1 MVWGFMRQSN
11 GQAQIYSEPG
21 EGTTVRL
28 YFPATNKPAVQAK
41 TLPEAVGLEGGQES
55 ILVVEDNDQVR
66 QHVAAQLDS
75 LGYQIREAA
84 SAAEALAIMDS
95 GWHID
100 LLFTDVVMP
109 GGMNGKQL
117 ADAARLRRPALKVL
131 FTSGYTE
138 DAIVHQGRLDP
149 GVILLGKPYRRAEL
163 VAKVRQVLDGD

>member
-1 MVWGFMRQSN
+1 MQSN

-21 EGTTVRL
+21 EGTTIRL
-28 YFPATNKPAVQAK
+28 YFPAAKESAVQAK
-41 TLPEAVGLEGGQES
+41 NPSAAVGLVGGQES

-66 QHVAAQLDS
+66 QHVAAQLVG
-75 LGYQIREAA
+75 LGYQVKEAA
-84 SAAEALAIMDS
+84 SAAEALAILDS
-95 GWHID
+95 GWSID

-117 ADAARLRRPALKVL
+117 ADAVRLRQPALKIL

-149 GVILLGKPYRRAEL
+149 AGQTLPSCRAGGEG
-163 VAKVRQVLDGD
+163 AAGAGR